1 MKKPC
6 CAQGLQN
13 QLCFLQTSACF
24 SCRIF
29 SPHEV
34 ECSGNESQDKHPNRN
49 SRGQLRT
56 KIESGEGTIP
66 VKSSYGIQT
75 WDGVL
80 QVRMPPYFSTAG
92 LNSVLKQQ
100 FSYTIKLFSFFI
112 AVFFFFV
119 CILFVVWLVL

>member
-1 MKKPC
+1 MSCLYKPGIVC
-6 CAQGLQN
+6 V
-13 QLCFLQTSACF
+13 
-24 SCRIF
+24 CRIF

-80 QVRMPPYFSTAG
+80 QVRMLLQVYTQFLTVI
-92 LNSVLKQQ
+92 LTHMCNYINLLCMYNYNSVTLTNKTLGLTL
-100 FSYTIKLFSFFI
+100 SKG
-112 AVFFFFV
+112 
-119 CILFVVWLVL
+119 